1 MADIASM
8 TSAMKTRAKAAIDAL
23 PLGADSYTSRPPRQ
37 LRALRLSQDDSTSVR
52 AAMASE
58 GWVEPTSSDTF
69 SNASNT
75 AVDVS

>member
-23 PLGADSYTSRPPRQ
+23 PLGADSYTSRTPRQ
-37 LRALRLSQDDSTSVR
+37 LRALILSQNDSNSVR

-58 GWVEPTSSDTF
+58 GWFEPTSSDTF

>member
-23 PLGADSYTSRPPRQ
+23 PLGADSYTSRTPRQ
-37 LRALRLSQDDSTSVR
+37 LRALILSQDDSNSVR

-58 GWVEPTSSDTF
+58 GWFEPTSSDTF

-75 AVDVS
+75 VVDVS